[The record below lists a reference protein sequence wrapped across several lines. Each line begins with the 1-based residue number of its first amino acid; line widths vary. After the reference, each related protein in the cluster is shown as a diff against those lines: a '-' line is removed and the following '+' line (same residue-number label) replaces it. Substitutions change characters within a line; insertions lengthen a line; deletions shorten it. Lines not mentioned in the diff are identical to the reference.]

1 MTAEMRKMKILWDAL
16 KRTFALIGVEV
27 ATIMAAGSVME
38 VEAWKA
44 AVVAGISAA
53 MTVWGSIG
61 RAYYR
66 DGSLTKDEVDEAF
79 NQE

>member
-1 MTAEMRKMKILWDAL
+1 MKILWDAL
-16 KRTFALIGVEV
+16 KRTFAFIGVEI

-44 AVVAGISAA
+44 AVMAGISAA
-53 MTVWGSIG
+53 MSVWASIG
-61 RAYYR
+61 RAYYK
-66 DGSLTKDEVDEAF
+66 DGKLSKEEVDEAF